1 MAVAFGNTRKG
12 EQATAAALQMS
23 RPRPPPTAQKPS
35 LPRGR
40 IQEWAEAM
48 GEKQGLT
55 DRFGLDILKGG

>member
-12 EQATAAALQMS
+12 ELATAAALQMS